1 MEDLL
6 NANAR
11 AVLETL
17 RASAHHPT
25 AQEVY
30 DEVRHARPRIG
41 LATVYRIL
49 HKLAEQGV
57 IKVWGYGS
65 ESARYD
71 ACTHRHDHAIDRRF
85 EVSALAVRA
94 EPGKPAASLVDR
106 PDAAEDGDPVPRFL
120 AVPDDVVPKIADR
133 AFGEPLVGRLQ
144 FLEADDVRPV
154 LAEPAQQDR

>member
-11 AVLETL
+11 AVLGVL
-17 RASAHHPT
+17 RESTKHPT

-30 DEVRHARPRIG
+30 EEVRLMRPRIG

-49 HKLAEQGV
+49 RQLTEQGV

-71 ACTHRHDHAIDRRF
+71 ARTFRHDHACCTECGALLDVPMDVEMSRAALEKAARATGIEIGSH
-85 EVSALAVRA
+85 EVR
-94 EPGKPAASLVDR
+94 
-106 PDAAEDGDPVPRFL
+106 
-120 AVPDDVVPKIADR
+120 IY
-133 AFGEPLVGRLQ
+133 GRC
-144 FLEADDVRPV
+144 
-154 LAEPAQQDR
+154 QDCQAKEQAGTR

>member
-11 AVLETL
+11 AVLAAL
-17 RASAHHPT
+17 RASTRHPT

-30 DEVRHARPRIG
+30 DEVRLARHRIG

-49 HKLAEQGV
+49 RQLAEQGV

-71 ACTHRHDHAIDRRF
+71 ARTHRHDHAFCTECGALLDVPVEIEMPHEALEQAARATGIEMASH
-85 EVSALAVRA
+85 EVR
-94 EPGKPAASLVDR
+94 
-106 PDAAEDGDPVPRFL
+106 
-120 AVPDDVVPKIADR
+120 IY
-133 AFGEPLVGRLQ
+133 GRC
-144 FLEADDVRPV
+144 
-154 LAEPAQQDR
+154 QDCQARSKV

>member
-1 MEDLL
+1 MDDIL

-17 RASAHHPT
+17 RASTGHPT

-30 DEVRHARPRIG
+30 DEVRHTRPRIG

-49 HKLAEQGV
+49 HQLADQGA

-71 ACTHRHDHAIDRRF
+71 ACTHRHDHAYCTECGTLLDVPQDIELSREALEQAARATGIRMDAH
-85 EVSALAVRA
+85 EVR
-94 EPGKPAASLVDR
+94 
-106 PDAAEDGDPVPRFL
+106 
-120 AVPDDVVPKIADR
+120 IY
-133 AFGEPLVGRLQ
+133 GRCQ
-144 FLEADDVRPV
+144 SCQARSEA
-154 LAEPAQQDR
+154 